1 MNDEQDLNDASSEQE
16 GSDELLSDDSLR
28 LPDSASMLVR
38 LHAVR
43 AWMERNRREASVS
56 VGEAALALQAAITEP
71 AQEMQRPRRRFR
83 AVEGQSA
90 NDSAYERAI
99 HAQQQLRKA
108 QETLSAFEQ
117 AQGWLEE
124 CVAHTNGER
133 ILVEYYLLIEQAL
146 LDAGYLP
153 NQENNDRHTPWYD
166 TMVAVLRRI
175 EHVGIP
181 EES

>member
-1 MNDEQDLNDASSEQE
+1 MNDENDLNDTSSEQE

-28 LPDSASMLVR
+28 LPDSASILVR

-43 AWMERNRREASVS
+43 AWLERNRREASAA
-56 VGEAALALQAAITEP
+56 VGEAALALQAVMQSSP
-71 AQEMQRPRRRFR
+71 EMQRPRRRFR
-83 AVEGQSA
+83 PVEGQSA
-90 NDSAYERAI
+90 YDSP
-99 HAQQQLRKA
+99 HMQGMLAQQRLGDA

-117 AQGWLEE
+117 AQTWLEE
-124 CVAHTNGER
+124 CIAHTNGER
-133 ILVEYYLLIEQAL
+133 VLVEYYLLIEQAL

-153 NQENNDRHTPWYD
+153 NQDTPDRHTPWYD
-166 TMVAVLRRI
+166 AMVAVLRRI